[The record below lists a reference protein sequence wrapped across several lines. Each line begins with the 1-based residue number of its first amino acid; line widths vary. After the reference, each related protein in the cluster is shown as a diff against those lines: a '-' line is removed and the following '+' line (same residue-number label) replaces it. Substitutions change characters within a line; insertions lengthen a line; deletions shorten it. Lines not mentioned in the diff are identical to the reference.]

1 MDDTSPYRPPQ
12 QDVSDG
18 SPRQLRTPGS
28 RRPDLIALGLGGVAW
43 IGGGVCAFSHSCM
56 CGHLAHQQSVWATV
70 PVDVAVFLSASFAA
84 GALLLAR
91 TTLRFFAALCLLALL
106 PTFLREL
113 GMLVAL
119 IGLVCVLVSAIRGR
133 GPDLTFARG

>member
-1 MDDTSPYRPPQ
+1 
-12 QDVSDG
+12 
-18 SPRQLRTPGS
+18 
-28 RRPDLIALGLGGVAW
+28 LIALGLGGLAW
-43 IGGGVCAFSHSCM
+43 IGGGVCAFAHSCM
-56 CGHLAHQQSVWATV
+56 CGHLAHGQSSWAV
-70 PVDVAVFLSASFAA
+70 PVDVGVFLLASLAA

-119 IGLVCVLVSAIRGR
+119 VGLICVLVSAIRGR

>member
-1 MDDTSPYRPPQ
+1 MDSPYRPPQ
-12 QDVSDG
+12 ESVSDG
-18 SPRQLRTPGS
+18 PPRTLRRPGS
-28 RRPDLIALGLGGVAW
+28 RRPDLIALGLGGLAW
-43 IGGGVCAFSHSCM
+43 IGGGVCAFAHSCM
-56 CGHLAHQQSVWATV
+56 CGHLAHGQSSWAV
-70 PVDVAVFLSASFAA
+70 PVDVGVFLLASLAA

-119 IGLVCVLVSAIRGR
+119 VGLICVLVSAIRGR